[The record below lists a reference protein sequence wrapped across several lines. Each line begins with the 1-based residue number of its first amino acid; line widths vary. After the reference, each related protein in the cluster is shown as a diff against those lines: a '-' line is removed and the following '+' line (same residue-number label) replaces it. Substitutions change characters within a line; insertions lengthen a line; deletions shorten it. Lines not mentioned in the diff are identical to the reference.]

1 MKLTSSAISCLIVG
15 ALSLVNAAPRTVRRA
30 SEFGI
35 DLPAP
40 DVNYDTN
47 LSNGYRLLQF
57 GENEPPRWVL
67 ETEIAEMTI
76 ETNGFMDVTALWE
89 SNYASD
95 FAQSYGPVVTGAK
108 GYSFTAGGPQTPPA
122 SNFAAPAQLAPP
134 PITQQSIVKE
144 LAGKIDIDGVKT
156 TMKTFLAMGARQ
168 STSPNGV
175 KTAQFLLDTASKIAE
190 AAGGKAE
197 KFPHKFS
204 EQFSVIATLPGKT
217 ADKVILGAHQDS
229 IAKDSNAP
237 GADDDASGSMT
248 IMEIAR
254 VVAGSGLK
262 LDKTV
267 EFHWYAG
274 EEKGLLGSQ
283 EIAQAYKAK
292 AASVTAMLQYDL
304 VGYAKDPK
312 ARKMGIMT
320 DFTDPELTT
329 FFQNLAT
336 TYNPTVPMV
345 TSKCGYGCSD
355 HASWNRAGFKAI
367 MPTEGIFEEVTPFI
381 HTAQDTFETLN
392 FDHIRDFIQLG
403 VAFTV
408 ELAAS
413 GNNSTPAPTTPGGGG
428 NAPTGTAPAPA
439 PTATAPTPQ
448 QPQQPPAVPAPQPT
462 VPTPKED
469 PLPQRTPVPVPK
481 QDPPPQQPANPPATP
496 PAAPAPGKKC
506 AVVRG

>member
-1 MKLTSSAISCLIVG
+1 MKLTSSALSFLLIG
-15 ALSLVNAAPRTVRRA
+15 ALSLVDAAPRAIRSA

-35 DLPAP
+35 GLPAP
-40 DVNYDTN
+40 NVNYDSN

-57 GENEPPRWVL
+57 GENEPPRWVPK
-67 ETEIAEMTI
+67 TDIAEMTI

-108 GYSFTAGGPQTPPA
+108 ERFLSGYSFAAGGPQSPSVSTITA
-122 SNFAAPAQLAPP
+122 SAQLAPP
-134 PITQQSIVKE
+134 PITQQSIS
-144 LAGKIDIDGVKT
+144 KT
-156 TMKTFLAMGARQ
+156 SMKTFLALGSRQ

-175 KTAQFLLDTASKIAE
+175 KTAQFLLDTASKIAK

-197 KFPHKFS
+197 KLPHTFS

-229 IAKDSNAP
+229 ISLEKDAANAP

-254 VVAGSGLK
+254 VVAGSSLK

-283 EIAQAYKAK
+283 AIAQAYKAK

-329 FFQNLAT
+329 FFPNLAT

-355 HASWNRAGFKAI
+355 HASWTRAGFKAI
-367 MPTEGIFEEVTPFI
+367 MPSEGIAKEITPFI
-381 HTAQDTFETLN
+381 HTAKDTFETLN
-392 FDHIRDFIQLG
+392 FDHIRDFIQLEWPLLLNLLLPE
-403 VAFTV
+403 TV
-408 ELAAS
+408 LLLLLLLLE
-413 GNNSTPAPTTPGGGG
+413 
-428 NAPTGTAPAPA
+428 
-439 PTATAPTPQ
+439 
-448 QPQQPPAVPAPQPT
+448 
-462 VPTPKED
+462 
-469 PLPQRTPVPVPK
+469 
-481 QDPPPQQPANPPATP
+481 
-496 PAAPAPGKKC
+496 
-506 AVVRG
+506 AVVVLQRVLLQLGPPFQHPHLSEDLQC